1 MRRRSKAG
9 GKTVKTRRRKAVAL
23 KRRNAPKALRRRSSP
38 VTGKETEVARLIREL
53 NEAREQQ
60 TATSEVLLV
69 ISSFAVELDPVF
81 QAIVT
86 NATRLC
92 EAKYANLYLFANGAF
107 QLVSAALA
115 LERCR
120 ACRCRSGVAAACVD

>member
-1 MRRRSKAG
+1 MKRRSKTG
-9 GKTVKTRRRKAVAL
+9 GGPIKGRRRKMPEP
-23 KRRNAPKALRRRSSP
+23 KRRNAPKAVERSNSTP
-38 VTGKETEVARLIREL
+38 TGEETEVARLARAL

-60 TATSEVLLV
+60 TATSEVLQV

-92 EAKYANLYLFANGAF
+92 EAKYANLYLFA
-107 QLVSAALA
+107 
-115 LERCR
+115 
-120 ACRCRSGVAAACVD
+120 D